1 MQKINIKKKFQQ
13 DRRKLT
19 EMEQMNTESED
30 EPLKFDP
37 ILRVKFKKK
46 KRIKVKVE
54 HFSSDKVGG
63 HSRGLSSPRVSAR
76 YFHQNIN
83 FTQ

>member
-19 EMEQMNTESED
+19 EMEQMNRESED

-46 KRIKVKVE
+46 RTVHNIRY
-54 HFSSDKVGG
+54 SSETDQK
-63 HSRGLSSPRVSAR
+63 RVSFKTPECQFGK
-76 YFHQNIN
+76 YNSSCIS
-83 FTQ
+83 

>member
-30 EPLKFDP
+30 EQLKFDP

-46 KRIKVKVE
+46 NCTQ
-54 HFSSDKVGG
+54 
-63 HSRGLSSPRVSAR
+63 
-76 YFHQNIN
+76 HQVQ
-83 FTQ
+83 FRD

>member
-19 EMEQMNTESED
+19 EMEQMYTESED

-46 KRIKVKVE
+46 ELYTTSGTVQRLIKKGCPLR
-54 HFSSDKVGG
+54 H
-63 HSRGLSSPRVSAR
+63 P
-76 YFHQNIN
+76 NISLAN
-83 FTQ
+83 IIVVV

>member
-46 KRIKVKVE
+46 KNCTQ
-54 HFSSDKVGG
+54 
-63 HSRGLSSPRVSAR
+63 
-76 YFHQNIN
+76 HQVQ
-83 FTQ
+83 FRD